1 MSHKDKQINL
11 CWTPFGYSYSVPLS
25 LGYLKSNLTMN
36 GFKNTKVMDLN
47 QDFWVKNSD
56 ELDKGKNNFEQ
67 RYQSLLQNV
76 TNWNNPENYY
86 EKIHSIGAVKDLIDE
101 YSDTLL
107 ENNPS
112 IIGFCIFNTNIW
124 FTLEVCTALKVKR
137 PDIKIIIGGP
147 EATASHYDPNH
158 KLKSIIKSGVIDAL
172 VFGEGDL
179 TVSEVCDTILK
190 EEYDYESIDGLYYL
204 DKEGKVANTKW
215 RDFIPKLDDVPIPDY
230 SDINFELYRQPEIPI
245 VLSRGCNYSCIYCGV
260 KLYWKNAANFRKR
273 SSDNLLEEVK
283 YLDSV
288 GYLPRGQFNF
298 LSFKGAYVNTDVTR
312 KAETESGKSILEEFC
327 EKIIDHFGG
336 AYPKVPFLWGGWAR
350 VDDNLTPELCKKMY
364 DAGCHHLTFGFES
377 GSPRINKEMRKGYKF
392 KDYDNEYAANVF
404 KNCMEAGIQAVL
416 FIIVGYPTETKEDF
430 QSTMDFLEEN
440 KQWID
445 AVYCMSTF
453 ILSKEMMSD
462 EGKGKMSKFAIRS
475 AIGGGGDIDMKLLE
489 EKPSYLAGDGIH
501 PHAVEWESE
510 TSTYEERLERLEIFK
525 EWAEKNDKIST
536 SPRVDDWVNP
546 NDGTT
551 MD

>member
-1 MSHKDKQINL
+1 M
-11 CWTPFGYSYSVPLS
+11 
-25 LGYLKSNLTMN
+25 
-36 GFKNTKVMDLN
+36 
-47 QDFWVKNSD
+47 
-56 ELDKGKNNFEQ
+56 
-67 RYQSLLQNV
+67 
-76 TNWNNPENYY
+76 
-86 EKIHSIGAVKDLIDE
+86 
-101 YSDTLL
+101 
-107 ENNPS
+107 
-112 IIGFCIFNTNIW
+112 CI
-124 FTLEVCTALKVKR
+124 
-137 PDIKIIIGGP
+137 
-147 EATASHYDPNH
+147 
-158 KLKSIIKSGVIDAL
+158 
-172 VFGEGDL
+172 
-179 TVSEVCDTILK
+179 
-190 EEYDYESIDGLYYL
+190 
-204 DKEGKVANTKW
+204 
-215 RDFIPKLDDVPIPDY
+215 RD
-230 SDINFELYRQPEIPI
+230 R
-245 VLSRGCNYSCIYCGV
+245 
-260 KLYWKNAANFRKR
+260 
-273 SSDNLLEEVK
+273 
-283 YLDSV
+283 
-288 GYLPRGQFNF
+288 
-298 LSFKGAYVNTDVTR
+298 
-312 KAETESGKSILEEFC
+312 
-327 EKIIDHFGG
+327 
-336 AYPKVPFLWGGWAR
+336 
-350 VDDNLTPELCKKMY
+350 
-364 DAGCHHLTFGFES
+364 
-377 GSPRINKEMRKGYKF
+377 RKGYKF
-392 KDYDNEYAANVF
+392 REYDNEYAANVF